1 MQLNEGLEVLGADN
15 YTSGVLEGSA
25 VESVILPSTLRR
37 IEYRA
42 FHNCEKLKS
51 ISLPEGLEFI
61 GPTCFRQSALESVK
75 LPASLRM
82 ISQFAFAKCSNLKT
96 VKFSEGLEVLG
107 VGEDTDKD
115 LLCEDAFD
123 GSAIESVQLP
133 STLRRIEYNAFDSCE
148 NLKSVTLPNGS
159 DALD

>member
-1 MQLNEGLEVLGADN
+1 M
-15 YTSGVLEGSA
+15 
-25 VESVILPSTLRR
+25 ESVILPSTLRR

-42 FHNCEKLKS
+42 FQNCRDLKN
-51 ISLPEGLEFI
+51 IGLPDNLEFI
-61 GPTCFRQSALESVK
+61 ESYCFYQSALESVK

-107 VGEDTDKD
+107 VGEDTDND

-133 STLRRIEYNAFDSCE
+133 STLRRIEYNAFNDCE
-148 NLKSVTLPNGS
+148 NLKSVTLPDGS
-159 DALD
+159 DTLDWLLRGE